1 MKRLSKLVGVGS
13 HHEWE
18 VQELR
23 RDREFA
29 VEYLIAS
36 MEALDNPEE
45 RAGGLL
51 ALRAV
56 AEAYGGLG
64 AVAAQAGISRES
76 LYRALSPKGNPTLK
90 TLLAVLK
97 TVGLR
102 LSVVEEKPVD
112 AAQAKGSGG
121 YAAA

>member
-1 MKRLSKLVGVGS
+1 MKKIIGGVS
-13 HHEWE
+13 HHERDVE
-18 VQELR
+18 ELR
-23 RDREFA
+23 EDRVYA
-29 VEYLIAS
+29 IATLQLA
-36 MEALDNPEE
+36 MEALENPEE

-90 TLLAVLK
+90 TLVAVLK
-97 TVGLR
+97 TLGLR
-102 LSVVEEKPVD
+102 LSVTEKQEEN
-112 AAQAKGSGG
+112 AA
-121 YAAA
+121 

>member
-1 MKRLSKLVGVGS
+1 
-13 HHEWE
+13 
-18 VQELR
+18 
-23 RDREFA
+23 
-29 VEYLIAS
+29 
-36 MEALDNPEE
+36 MEMLDNPEE

-64 AVAAQAGISRES
+64 VVAAQAGISRES

-90 TLLAVLK
+90 TLIAVLK

-102 LSVVEEKPVD
+102 LSVTPAQQARKRRTKARD
-112 AAQAKGSGG
+112 NSLAA
-121 YAAA
+121 